1 MSKESWTP
9 WHKVV
14 ELRDD
19 LKSGELA
26 LSIFAADLYD
36 VIMEKAKPERG
47 TRKGGRCFRIDL
59 LFDKGFW
66 LR

>member
-26 LSIFAADLYD
+26 LSIFAADLK
-36 VIMEKAKPERG
+36 V
-47 TRKGGRCFRIDL
+47 C
-59 LFDKGFW
+59 
-66 LR
+66 